1 VRPSE
6 SGSWRLGELAPFVW
20 GLLTL
25 CNGQC
30 NTVCNLQTSNNLQVP
45 AGYANRRSDLKK
57 DCEFTC
63 LEVSGN
69 SKPGEKL
76 AEYTVETFGNQG
88 RSPDQINLMTLHSS
102 KGLEFQA
109 VIMIGM
115 EEGAIPSSYARTA
128 EEVEEAG
135 RLFYVG
141 LTRAMS
147 SVHLMYAFKESPL
160 ITQVRRAT

>member
-1 VRPSE
+1 
-6 SGSWRLGELAPFVW
+6 
-20 GLLTL
+20 
-25 CNGQC
+25 
-30 NTVCNLQTSNNLQVP
+30 
-45 AGYANRRSDLKK
+45 
-57 DCEFTC
+57 
-63 LEVSGN
+63 
-69 SKPGEKL
+69 
-76 AEYTVETFGNQG
+76 
-88 RSPDQINLMTLHSS
+88 MTLHSS

-115 EEGAIPSSYARTA
+115 EEGAIPSSYARMA

-147 SVHLMYAFKESPL
+147 SVHLMYGFNESPL